1 MNLLRPL
8 DRYFSVNGLRLHVLD
23 WGGEGRTPLLL
34 LHGFTGHAH
43 AWDTLSIAL
52 QPHFHV
58 LALDQRGHGD
68 SDPAEVYNAIAA
80 FDDIGG
86 VVEQLGLTS
95 LVLVGLSM
103 GGRNAIY
110 FTSKRPEL
118 IQKLVIVDIG
128 PEVSKRAALA
138 PAGPPEPDTWESIEQ
153 AAQHL
158 YRGNPNPGIHYYRW
172 VASSSLRER
181 SDGAL
186 VWAWHPSVKE
196 RRSQLDI
203 DWWAVLRAITPPTLV
218 LRGESSTVL
227 DRDVAARPLRGDS
240 AGRPHPARGQSR
252 GGPRRAQGVPR
263 LLGPLQLQILQR
275 SGIREALDEID
286 ARLLDA
292 RADAP
297 DERELVDRD
306 VRHSIVQGLLDLV
319 EQGLALL
326 HVQFPRLTL
335 EEILD
340 LGEDAIREDAF
351 PADVRLAPRRRVA
364 RRARDPDDHAF
375 QFALA
380 PRGLQRR
387 ALHRPDS

>member
-8 DRYFSVNGLRLHVLD
+8 DRYLSVNGLRLHVLD

-52 QPHFHV
+52 QPHFRV

-68 SDPAEVYNAIAA
+68 SDPADVYNAIAA

-103 GGRNAIY
+103 GGRNGIY

-172 VASSSLRER
+172 VASSSLRQR

-227 DRDVAARPLRGDS
+227 DRDVA
-240 AGRPHPARGQSR
+240 
-252 GGPRRAQGVPR
+252 
-263 LLGPLQLQILQR
+263 
-275 SGIREALDEID
+275 
-286 ARLLDA
+286 
-292 RADAP
+292 
-297 DERELVDRD
+297 ERMAKEL
-306 VRHSIVQGLLDLV
+306 
-319 EQGLALL
+319 
-326 HVQFPRLTL
+326 
-335 EEILD
+335 
-340 LGEDAIREDAF
+340 
-351 PADVRLAPRRRVA
+351 
-364 RRARDPDDHAF
+364 
-375 QFALA
+375 
-380 PRGLQRR
+380 PRGRFVEIPR
-387 ALHRPDS
+387 AVHTLHEDNPDAVLVALRNFLEF